1 MNAELTNRDLR
12 RMSRECGL
20 AHAAGRRPKEVSC
33 SAGIQGSDHRFTP
46 AHGRPRRASAGKSG
60 FRISHQEMIKGVT
73 GHGYADMLTAP
84 VIDNAPKE
92 SALAKPIARTMKA
105 YPTTSVVLVRCHGLF
120 CVWGGGLRGKVAASS
135 NIRGSLKRVC
145 SEKTDNGE
153 LSMAEKHKVVMC
165 AIDGTA
171 TPITFVHDI
180 MFLYVTNN
188 VERFLQQT
196 GDHPDTKAD
205 VAALVA
211 KHKQFGVNPPALN
224 AERGKEKFV
233 TALTTY
239 VK

>member
-1 MNAELTNRDLR
+1 
-12 RMSRECGL
+12 
-20 AHAAGRRPKEVSC
+20 
-33 SAGIQGSDHRFTP
+33 
-46 AHGRPRRASAGKSG
+46 
-60 FRISHQEMIKGVT
+60 MIKGVT

-105 YPTTSVVLVRCHGLF
+105 YPTTSVVL
-120 CVWGGGLRGKVAASS
+120 
-135 NIRGSLKRVC
+135 RVC

-188 VERFLQQT
+188 VERFLQQM

>member
-1 MNAELTNRDLR
+1 
-12 RMSRECGL
+12 MSRECGL

-92 SALAKPIARTMKA
+92 SALAKPIA
-105 YPTTSVVLVRCHGLF
+105 L
-120 CVWGGGLRGKVAASS
+120 AASS